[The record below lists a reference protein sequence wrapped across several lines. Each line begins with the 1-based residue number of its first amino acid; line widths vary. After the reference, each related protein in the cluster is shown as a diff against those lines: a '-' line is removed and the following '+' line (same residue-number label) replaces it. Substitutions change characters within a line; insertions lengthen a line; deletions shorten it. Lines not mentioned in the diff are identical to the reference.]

1 MTTTLDALAG
11 NRGTPLIG
19 LSVAWPNSNTIR
31 YSSAP
36 FTSATGGHYNGRVLS
51 WGSLDYQIS
60 DRSGRLPSVETRVQ
74 IDDTSREIA
83 RIVSGVYA
91 DSVRGS
97 AATIYLGASTVGSSS
112 WDTLFAGKVVKVG
125 FPSPFVAELTLR
137 VADDQLQRQSPR
149 GGWALTRTQ
158 WPNAKAEV
166 FDKVAPVLYGIHD
179 ASNVQTGPGL
189 IPTLYVDTVG
199 FRYLVCAGKAKSID
213 RVYVDGVQTGSGW
226 STSYVTVSGR
236 IYTLVDFTTDQGD
249 SEITVDAHG
258 YESVGDGSGST
269 ITNPATQWAH
279 RLTNFVLGDYMT
291 GSWLSTNALIDST
304 TLSAAESYFT
314 SLGAKSSFYDADLRT
329 GHDITAQF
337 CNSWRMRAWWTMA
350 GKVATGYENPFAS
363 VYAGTRWRWYRDELG
378 PLSLEENDWQVTS
391 RIVVRQAYSSS
402 QGSYLATLE
411 VTDPSISAETQESL
425 DLEWS
430 DAA

>member
-1 MTTTLDALAG
+1 M
-11 NRGTPLIG
+11 PLVG

-36 FTSATGGHYNGRVLS
+36 FTSATGGHYNGKVTS
-51 WGSLDYQIS
+51 WGSLDYGIS

-91 DSVRGS
+91 DTVRGS
-97 AATIYLGASTVGSSS
+97 AATIYLGAPTVASSS
-112 WDTLFAGKVVKVG
+112 WDTLFVGSVVKVS

-149 GGWALTRTQ
+149 GGWALTRTS

-166 FDKVAPVLYGIHD
+166 FDQMAPVLYGIHD

-189 IPTLYVDTVG
+189 IPTLYVDTVA

-213 RVYVDGVQTGSGW
+213 RVYVGGVQTGSGW
-226 STSYVTVSGR
+226 TASYVTVNGR
-236 IYTLVDFTTDQGD
+236 VYTIVTFSADQGD
-249 SEITVDAHG
+249 AEITVDAHG
-258 YESVGDGSGST
+258 YEPVGDASGTT

-279 RLTNFVLGDYMT
+279 RLSNFVLGDYAS
-291 GSWLSTNALIDST
+291 GSWLSTNALIDSSYLT
-304 TLSAAESYFT
+304 AAESYFT
-314 SLGAKSSFYDADLRT
+314 NLGAKSSFYDSDRRT
-329 GHDITAQF
+329 GHDITAQY
-337 CNSWRMRAWWTMA
+337 CHSWRMRTWWTMA
-350 GKVATGYENPFAS
+350 GKIASGYENIFALP
-363 VYAGTRWRWYRDELG
+363 YTGTRWRWFRDELG
-378 PLSLEENDWQVTS
+378 PFSLSEDDWQITS
-391 RIVVRQAYSSS
+391 RILCRQAYSSS

-411 VTDPSISAETQESL
+411 VTDPSVSSETQETL

-430 DAA
+430 DAG